1 MRQTS
6 ADSRTG
12 GSGLGCTSKNGLSM
26 SQLYTRPERGD
37 DDDDDNDDDDD
48 DDCDG
53 AFCVGNI
60 CVAGPLM
67 CLLGCLEGLLR
78 GK

>member
-1 MRQTS
+1 M
-6 ADSRTG
+6 
-12 GSGLGCTSKNGLSM
+12 SK
-26 SQLYTRPERGD
+26 LYTRPERGD
-37 DDDDDNDDDDD
+37 DDDAY
-48 DDCDG
+48 

-67 CLLGCLEGLLR
+67 CLLGCLEGLVR